1 MMKEYMIIGLRK
13 IEGVKISDF
22 KNKFVDNPLY
32 VFRRELEKLTKNDLL
47 EIDKDVIKLTK
58 KGLDFANMV
67 WIEFV

>member
-1 MMKEYMIIGLRK
+1 MILGLRK